1 MVQITNENFESLKNG
16 NLPLVIDFWATWC
29 GPCRAIAPIVEE
41 LANEYDGKVV
51 VAKCDVEE
59 CDDIAAE
66 FSIRNIPT
74 LIFIKDGAVKDK
86 LVGAVSKAKVE
97 EKIQSLL

>member
-1 MVQITNENFESLKNG
+1 MVQITNENFESMKHG

-41 LANEYDGKVV
+41 LANEYEGKVV

>member
-1 MVQITNENFESLKNG
+1 MVQITNENFEGLKNG
-16 NLPLVIDFWATWC
+16 NQPLVIDFWATWC

-41 LANEYDGKVV
+41 LANEYEGKVV